1 MRQPSATPAHP
12 VQADPAEL
20 AEWCEAFD
28 GLLAAYGAA
37 QGKEQGRALLD
48 ALLAHARKRHVAW
61 KPSGNTPYLNTITMD
76 EQPPYPGDVDL
87 EKKLSAILRVD
98 GGMVEV
104 LPVTGEFK
112 RNAPLRLSLEHPLQA
127 QEDRVLELKPSVH
140 GWQVEADIDETH
152 DWRLQLTPADTQWRL
167 KGRLPRQQH
176 ATRLAPSV
184 PAAE

>member
-1 MRQPSATPAHP
+1 MTEKKSIWRMP
-12 VQADPAEL
+12 VMWLVVGLPLASIIAGVGLVITAVNTGGADSVTDKVDRMSQIQTTDLGPDNQAQVL
-20 AEWCEAFD
+20 
-28 GLLAAYGAA
+28 
-37 QGKEQGRALLD
+37 
-48 ALLAHARKRHVAW
+48 
-61 KPSGNTPYLNTITMD
+61 
-76 EQPPYPGDVDL
+76 
-87 EKKLSAILRVD
+87 KLSAILRVD

-127 QEDRVLELKPSVH
+127 QEDRMLELKPSVH

>member
-1 MRQPSATPAHP
+1 MTEKKSIWRMP
-12 VQADPAEL
+12 VMWLVVGLPLASIIAGVGLVITAVNTGGADSVTDKVDRMSQIQTTDLGPDNQAQVL
-20 AEWCEAFD
+20 
-28 GLLAAYGAA
+28 
-37 QGKEQGRALLD
+37 
-48 ALLAHARKRHVAW
+48 
-61 KPSGNTPYLNTITMD
+61 
-76 EQPPYPGDVDL
+76 
-87 EKKLSAILRVD
+87 KLSAIMRVD
-98 GGMVEV
+98 GRMVEV

-112 RNAPLRLSLEHPLQA
+112 RNVPLRLSLEHPLQA

-167 KGRLPRQQH
+167 KGRLPKQQY

>member
-1 MRQPSATPAHP
+1 MTEKKSIWRMP
-12 VQADPAEL
+12 VMWLVVGLPLASIIAGVGLVITAVNTGGADSVTDKVDRMSQIQTTDLGPDNQAQVL
-20 AEWCEAFD
+20 
-28 GLLAAYGAA
+28 
-37 QGKEQGRALLD
+37 
-48 ALLAHARKRHVAW
+48 
-61 KPSGNTPYLNTITMD
+61 
-76 EQPPYPGDVDL
+76 
-87 EKKLSAILRVD
+87 KLSAIMRVD

-184 PAAE
+184 PEAE

>member
-1 MRQPSATPAHP
+1 MTEKKSIWRMPIMWLAVGLPLASIIAGVGLVITAVNTGGFYCLSDKVDRMSQIQTTDLGPDN
-12 VQADPAEL
+12 QAQVL
-20 AEWCEAFD
+20 
-28 GLLAAYGAA
+28 
-37 QGKEQGRALLD
+37 
-48 ALLAHARKRHVAW
+48 
-61 KPSGNTPYLNTITMD
+61 
-76 EQPPYPGDVDL
+76 
-87 EKKLSAILRVD
+87 KLSAIMRVD

-167 KGRLPRQQH
+167 KGRLPKQQH

>member
-1 MRQPSATPAHP
+1 MTEKKSIWRMP
-12 VQADPAEL
+12 VMWLVVGLPLASIIAGVGLVITAVNTGGADSVTDKVDRMSQIQTTDLGPDNQAQVL
-20 AEWCEAFD
+20 
-28 GLLAAYGAA
+28 
-37 QGKEQGRALLD
+37 
-48 ALLAHARKRHVAW
+48 
-61 KPSGNTPYLNTITMD
+61 
-76 EQPPYPGDVDL
+76 
-87 EKKLSAILRVD
+87 KLSAILRVD

-167 KGRLPRQQH
+167 KGRLPKQQH

>member
-1 MRQPSATPAHP
+1 MTEKKSIWRMP
-12 VQADPAEL
+12 VMWLVVGLPLASIIAGVGLVITAVNTGGADSVTDKVDRMSQIQTTDLGPDNQAQVL
-20 AEWCEAFD
+20 
-28 GLLAAYGAA
+28 
-37 QGKEQGRALLD
+37 
-48 ALLAHARKRHVAW
+48 
-61 KPSGNTPYLNTITMD
+61 
-76 EQPPYPGDVDL
+76 
-87 EKKLSAILRVD
+87 KLSAILRVD

-127 QEDRVLELKPSVH
+127 QEDRMLELKPSVH

-167 KGRLPRQQH
+167 KGRLPRQQY

>member
-1 MRQPSATPAHP
+1 MTEKKSIWRMP
-12 VQADPAEL
+12 VMWLVVGLPLASIIAGVGLVITAVNTGGADSVTDKVDRMSQIQTTDLGPDTQAQVL
-20 AEWCEAFD
+20 
-28 GLLAAYGAA
+28 
-37 QGKEQGRALLD
+37 
-48 ALLAHARKRHVAW
+48 
-61 KPSGNTPYLNTITMD
+61 
-76 EQPPYPGDVDL
+76 
-87 EKKLSAILRVD
+87 KLSAIMRVD

-167 KGRLPRQQH
+167 KGRLPKQQH

>member
-1 MRQPSATPAHP
+1 MTEKKSIWRMP
-12 VQADPAEL
+12 VMWLVVGLPLASIIAGVGLVITAVNTGGADSVTDKVDRMSQIQTTDLGPDNQAQVL
-20 AEWCEAFD
+20 
-28 GLLAAYGAA
+28 
-37 QGKEQGRALLD
+37 
-48 ALLAHARKRHVAW
+48 
-61 KPSGNTPYLNTITMD
+61 
-76 EQPPYPGDVDL
+76 
-87 EKKLSAILRVD
+87 KLSAIMRVD

-152 DWRLQLTPADTQWRL
+152 DWRLQLTPADSQWRL
-167 KGRLPRQQH
+167 KGRLPKQQY
-176 ATRLAPSV
+176 AARLAPSV

>member
-1 MRQPSATPAHP
+1 MTEKKSIWRMP
-12 VQADPAEL
+12 VMWLVVGLPLASIIAGVGLVITAVNTGGADSVTDKVDRMSQIQTTDLGPDNQAQVL
-20 AEWCEAFD
+20 
-28 GLLAAYGAA
+28 
-37 QGKEQGRALLD
+37 
-48 ALLAHARKRHVAW
+48 
-61 KPSGNTPYLNTITMD
+61 
-76 EQPPYPGDVDL
+76 
-87 EKKLSAILRVD
+87 KLSAILRVD

-127 QEDRVLELKPSVH
+127 QEDRMLELKPSVH

-167 KGRLPRQQH
+167 KGRLPKQQY

>member
-1 MRQPSATPAHP
+1 MTEKKSIWRMPIMWLVIGLPLTSIIAGVGLVITAVNTGGADSVTDKVDRMSQIQTTDLGPDN
-12 VQADPAEL
+12 QAQVL
-20 AEWCEAFD
+20 
-28 GLLAAYGAA
+28 
-37 QGKEQGRALLD
+37 
-48 ALLAHARKRHVAW
+48 
-61 KPSGNTPYLNTITMD
+61 
-76 EQPPYPGDVDL
+76 
-87 EKKLSAILRVD
+87 KLSAIMRVD

-167 KGRLPRQQH
+167 KGRLPKQQY

>member
-1 MRQPSATPAHP
+1 MTEKKSIWRMP
-12 VQADPAEL
+12 VMWLVVGLPLASIIAGVGLVITAVNTGGADSVTDKVDRMSQIQTTDLGPDNQAQVL
-20 AEWCEAFD
+20 
-28 GLLAAYGAA
+28 
-37 QGKEQGRALLD
+37 
-48 ALLAHARKRHVAW
+48 
-61 KPSGNTPYLNTITMD
+61 
-76 EQPPYPGDVDL
+76 
-87 EKKLSAILRVD
+87 KLSAILRVD

-127 QEDRVLELKPSVH
+127 QEDRMLELKPSVH

-167 KGRLPRQQH
+167 KGRLPKQQH

>member
-1 MRQPSATPAHP
+1 MTEKKSIWRMP
-12 VQADPAEL
+12 VMWLVVGLPLVSIIAGVGLVITAVNTGGADSVTDKVDRMSQIQTTDLGPDNQAQVL
-20 AEWCEAFD
+20 
-28 GLLAAYGAA
+28 
-37 QGKEQGRALLD
+37 
-48 ALLAHARKRHVAW
+48 
-61 KPSGNTPYLNTITMD
+61 
-76 EQPPYPGDVDL
+76 
-87 EKKLSAILRVD
+87 KLSAILRVD

-127 QEDRVLELKPSVH
+127 QEDRMLELKPSVH

-167 KGRLPRQQH
+167 KGRLPKQQY

>member
-1 MRQPSATPAHP
+1 MTEKKSIWRMP
-12 VQADPAEL
+12 VMWLVVGLPLASIIAGVGLVITAVNTGGADSVTESVDRMSQIQTTDLGPDNQAQVL
-20 AEWCEAFD
+20 
-28 GLLAAYGAA
+28 
-37 QGKEQGRALLD
+37 
-48 ALLAHARKRHVAW
+48 
-61 KPSGNTPYLNTITMD
+61 
-76 EQPPYPGDVDL
+76 
-87 EKKLSAILRVD
+87 KLSAIMRVD

>member
-1 MRQPSATPAHP
+1 MTDKKSIWRMP
-12 VQADPAEL
+12 VMWLVVGLPLVSIIAGVGLVITAVNTGGADSVTDKVDRMSQIQTTDLGPDNQAQVL
-20 AEWCEAFD
+20 
-28 GLLAAYGAA
+28 
-37 QGKEQGRALLD
+37 
-48 ALLAHARKRHVAW
+48 
-61 KPSGNTPYLNTITMD
+61 
-76 EQPPYPGDVDL
+76 
-87 EKKLSAILRVD
+87 KLSAILRID
-98 GGMVEV
+98 AGMVEV

>member
-1 MRQPSATPAHP
+1 MTEKKSIWRMP
-12 VQADPAEL
+12 VMWLVVGLPLASIIAGVGLVITAVNTGGADSVTDKVDRMSQIQTTDLGPDNQAQVL
-20 AEWCEAFD
+20 
-28 GLLAAYGAA
+28 
-37 QGKEQGRALLD
+37 
-48 ALLAHARKRHVAW
+48 
-61 KPSGNTPYLNTITMD
+61 
-76 EQPPYPGDVDL
+76 
-87 EKKLSAILRVD
+87 KLSAIMRVD

-112 RNAPLRLSLEHPLQA
+112 RNAPLRLSLAHPLQA

-167 KGRLPRQQH
+167 KGRLPKQQH

-184 PAAE
+184 PAVE

>member
-1 MRQPSATPAHP
+1 MTEKKSIWRMP
-12 VQADPAEL
+12 VMWLVVGLPLASIIAGVGLVITAVNTGGADSVTDKVDRMSQIQTTDLGPDNQAQVL
-20 AEWCEAFD
+20 
-28 GLLAAYGAA
+28 
-37 QGKEQGRALLD
+37 
-48 ALLAHARKRHVAW
+48 
-61 KPSGNTPYLNTITMD
+61 
-76 EQPPYPGDVDL
+76 
-87 EKKLSAILRVD
+87 KLSAIMRVD

-176 ATRLAPSV
+176 ATHLAPSV

>member
-1 MRQPSATPAHP
+1 MTEKKSIWRMP
-12 VQADPAEL
+12 VMWLVVGLPLASIIAGVGLVITAVNTGGADSVTDKVDRMSQIQTTDLGPDNQAQVL
-20 AEWCEAFD
+20 
-28 GLLAAYGAA
+28 
-37 QGKEQGRALLD
+37 
-48 ALLAHARKRHVAW
+48 
-61 KPSGNTPYLNTITMD
+61 
-76 EQPPYPGDVDL
+76 
-87 EKKLSAILRVD
+87 KLSAIMRVD

-127 QEDRVLELKPSVH
+127 QEDRMLELKPSVH

-167 KGRLPRQQH
+167 KGRLPKQQY

>member
-1 MRQPSATPAHP
+1 MTEKKSLWRMPIMWLVVGLPMASNIAGVGLVITAVNTGDADSVTDKVDRMSQIQTTDLGPDN
-12 VQADPAEL
+12 QAQVL
-20 AEWCEAFD
+20 
-28 GLLAAYGAA
+28 
-37 QGKEQGRALLD
+37 
-48 ALLAHARKRHVAW
+48 
-61 KPSGNTPYLNTITMD
+61 
-76 EQPPYPGDVDL
+76 
-87 EKKLSAILRVD
+87 KLSAILRVD

-127 QEDRVLELKPSVH
+127 QEDRMLELKPSVH

>member
-1 MRQPSATPAHP
+1 MTEKKSIWRMP
-12 VQADPAEL
+12 VMWLVVGLPLASIIAGVGLVITAVNTGGADSVTDKVDRMSQIQTTDLGPDNQAQVL
-20 AEWCEAFD
+20 
-28 GLLAAYGAA
+28 
-37 QGKEQGRALLD
+37 
-48 ALLAHARKRHVAW
+48 
-61 KPSGNTPYLNTITMD
+61 
-76 EQPPYPGDVDL
+76 
-87 EKKLSAILRVD
+87 KLSAILRVD

-167 KGRLPRQQH
+167 KGRLPKQQH

-184 PAAE
+184 PSAE

>member
-1 MRQPSATPAHP
+1 MTEKKSIWRMP
-12 VQADPAEL
+12 VMWLVVGLPLVSIIAGVGLVITAVNTGGADSVTDKVDRMSQIQTTDLGPDNQAQVL
-20 AEWCEAFD
+20 
-28 GLLAAYGAA
+28 
-37 QGKEQGRALLD
+37 
-48 ALLAHARKRHVAW
+48 
-61 KPSGNTPYLNTITMD
+61 
-76 EQPPYPGDVDL
+76 
-87 EKKLSAILRVD
+87 KLSAIMRVD

-127 QEDRVLELKPSVH
+127 QEDRVLELKPRVH

-167 KGRLPRQQH
+167 KGRLPKQQH

>member
-1 MRQPSATPAHP
+1 MTEKKSIWRMP
-12 VQADPAEL
+12 VMWLVVGLPLASIIAGVGLVITAVNTGGADSVTDKVDRMSQIQTTDLGPDNQAQVL
-20 AEWCEAFD
+20 
-28 GLLAAYGAA
+28 
-37 QGKEQGRALLD
+37 
-48 ALLAHARKRHVAW
+48 
-61 KPSGNTPYLNTITMD
+61 
-76 EQPPYPGDVDL
+76 
-87 EKKLSAILRVD
+87 KLSAIMRVD

-127 QEDRVLELKPSVH
+127 QEDRMLELKPSVH

-167 KGRLPRQQH
+167 KGRLPKQQH

>member
-1 MRQPSATPAHP
+1 MTEKKSLWRMPIMWLVVGLPLASIIAGVGLVITAVNTGGADSVTDKVDRMSQIQTTDLGPDN
-12 VQADPAEL
+12 QAQVL
-20 AEWCEAFD
+20 
-28 GLLAAYGAA
+28 
-37 QGKEQGRALLD
+37 
-48 ALLAHARKRHVAW
+48 
-61 KPSGNTPYLNTITMD
+61 
-76 EQPPYPGDVDL
+76 
-87 EKKLSAILRVD
+87 KLSAIMRVD

-167 KGRLPRQQH
+167 KGRLPKQQH

>member
-1 MRQPSATPAHP
+1 MTEKKSIWRMPIMWLVIGLPLTSIIAGVGLVITAVNTGGADSVTDKVDRMSQIQTTDLGPDN
-12 VQADPAEL
+12 QAQVL
-20 AEWCEAFD
+20 
-28 GLLAAYGAA
+28 
-37 QGKEQGRALLD
+37 
-48 ALLAHARKRHVAW
+48 
-61 KPSGNTPYLNTITMD
+61 
-76 EQPPYPGDVDL
+76 
-87 EKKLSAILRVD
+87 KLSAILRVD

-127 QEDRVLELKPSVH
+127 QEDRMLELKPSVH

-167 KGRLPRQQH
+167 KGRLPKQQY

>member
-1 MRQPSATPAHP
+1 MTEKKSIWRMPIMWLVIGLPLTSIIAGVGLVITAVNTGGADSVTDKVDRMSQIQTTDLGPDN
-12 VQADPAEL
+12 QAQVL
-20 AEWCEAFD
+20 
-28 GLLAAYGAA
+28 
-37 QGKEQGRALLD
+37 
-48 ALLAHARKRHVAW
+48 
-61 KPSGNTPYLNTITMD
+61 
-76 EQPPYPGDVDL
+76 
-87 EKKLSAILRVD
+87 KLSAILRID
-98 GGMVEV
+98 AGMVEV

-112 RNAPLRLSLEHPLQA
+112 RNAPLRLSLEHPVQA
-127 QEDRVLELKPSVH
+127 QEDRMLELKPSVH

>member
-1 MRQPSATPAHP
+1 MTEKKSIWRMP
-12 VQADPAEL
+12 VMWLVVGLPLASIIAGVGLVITAVNTGGADSVTDKVDRMSQIQTTDLGPDNQAQVL
-20 AEWCEAFD
+20 
-28 GLLAAYGAA
+28 
-37 QGKEQGRALLD
+37 
-48 ALLAHARKRHVAW
+48 
-61 KPSGNTPYLNTITMD
+61 
-76 EQPPYPGDVDL
+76 
-87 EKKLSAILRVD
+87 KLSAILRID
-98 GGMVEV
+98 AGMVEV

-167 KGRLPRQQH
+167 KGRLPKQQH

>member
-1 MRQPSATPAHP
+1 MTEKKSIWRMPIMWLVIGLPLTSIIAGVGLVITAVNTGGADSVTDKVDRMSQIQTTDLGPDN
-12 VQADPAEL
+12 QAQVL
-20 AEWCEAFD
+20 
-28 GLLAAYGAA
+28 
-37 QGKEQGRALLD
+37 
-48 ALLAHARKRHVAW
+48 
-61 KPSGNTPYLNTITMD
+61 
-76 EQPPYPGDVDL
+76 
-87 EKKLSAILRVD
+87 KLSAILRVD

-127 QEDRVLELKPSVH
+127 QEDRMLELKPSVH

-167 KGRLPRQQH
+167 KGRLPKQQH

>member
-1 MRQPSATPAHP
+1 MTEKKSIWRMP
-12 VQADPAEL
+12 VMWLVVGLPLASIIAGVGLVITAVNTGGADSVTDKVDRMSQIQTTDLGPDNQAQVL
-20 AEWCEAFD
+20 
-28 GLLAAYGAA
+28 
-37 QGKEQGRALLD
+37 
-48 ALLAHARKRHVAW
+48 
-61 KPSGNTPYLNTITMD
+61 
-76 EQPPYPGDVDL
+76 
-87 EKKLSAILRVD
+87 KLSAIMRVD

-167 KGRLPRQQH
+167 KGRLPKQQY